1 MIHNGDLS
9 QRVDDVVSTFQSPF
23 RVWLRIA
30 DKLGEV
36 IHFYRPI
43 MKGVDQSALD
53 LPPFEDIVE
62 DCEAWDMPP
71 DLLGMKHSVL
81 QLQHCL
87 TLNRQSPSSL
97 FIIL

>member
-62 DCEAWDMPP
+62 DCEAWDMSNP
-71 DLLGMKHSVL
+71 
-81 QLQHCL
+81 
-87 TLNRQSPSSL
+87 
-97 FIIL
+97 